1 MKNFLYLL
9 PFENNKYFKIGISQ
23 NSLNRIYENNKN
35 FKIDLEK
42 SLIIEGKNRTVIKSL
57 EYELLLIL
65 PTPDVC
71 DFPKNSGHTEIRD
84 ICHREAAL
92 NLIKNKHQNLEL
104 NIKKLSDYRK
114 KINFRSHR
122 KNKIALISKQFNEE
136 LFLLKFNTFK
146 ENLIILLK
154 SSFSI
159 KENIIS
165 IPCFK
170 NDGNKIDFYFT
181 ENKGISFEI
190 LLSSLKESS
199 INLEILNFNFWHNKG
214 NILYG
219 VSNQISEKNYVKL
232 ILNIPYFKNEVYES
246 CTNEIIKILSVTSG
260 NLYKINQ

>member
-1 MKNFLYLL
+1 MK
-9 PFENNKYFKIGISQ
+9 
-23 NSLNRIYENNKN
+23 
-35 FKIDLEK
+35 
-42 SLIIEGKNRTVIKSL
+42 V
-57 EYELLLIL
+57 
-65 PTPDVC
+65 
-71 DFPKNSGHTEIRD
+71 
-84 ICHREAAL
+84 
-92 NLIKNKHQNLEL
+92 
-104 NIKKLSDYRK
+104 
-114 KINFRSHR
+114 
-122 KNKIALISKQFNEE
+122 
-136 LFLLKFNTFK
+136 
-146 ENLIILLK
+146 K